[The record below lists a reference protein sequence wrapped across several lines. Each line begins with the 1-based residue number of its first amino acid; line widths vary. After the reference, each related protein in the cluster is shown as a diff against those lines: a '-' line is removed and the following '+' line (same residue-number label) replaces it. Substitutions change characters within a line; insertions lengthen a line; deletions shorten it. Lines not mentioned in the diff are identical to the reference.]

1 MRSKK
6 KKDGYLMKSEVQ
18 LLIQNYIRNIQMNDY
33 GSDSGIPQLYAVM
46 EQIDNLPTVDIKQ
59 SEVTMKIF
67 EEIDNIIY
75 NLRDSPFYSSSAAV
89 YELTELKKKYMEE

>member
-6 KKDGYLMKSEVQ
+6 IKDGYLTKSKVL

-46 EQIDNLPTVDIKQ
+46 EQIDNLPTV
-59 SEVTMKIF
+59 EMKGG
-67 EEIDNIIY
+67 EG
-75 NLRDSPFYSSSAAV
+75 
-89 YELTELKKKYMEE
+89 